1 MTKARDLAN
10 AATALSSVSAT
21 ELGYLDGVTSA
32 LQTQMD
38 TKATTTYVNTTVA
51 AADSTPTAL
60 MTMGA

>member
-10 AATALSSVSAT
+10 LASDATNIAT
-21 ELGYLDGVTSA
+21 DAEL
-32 LQTQMD
+32 
-38 TKATTTYVNTTVA
+38 A